1 MLCTS
6 GADKPKLLLVR
17 QPKETALGQG
27 LEPETPNPPGG
38 IRFPVTLSVWL
49 TDGPPPPPPVATV
62 EHPPATP
69 PPRVAARPVIGEYV
83 LGLLDGA
90 QPGED
95 EARFSLDRAR
105 PAQVGMRTGGDS
117 IVTTWQG
124 Y

>member
-1 MLCTS
+1 MC
-6 GADKPKLLLVR
+6 
-17 QPKETALGQG
+17 QYET
-27 LEPETPNPPGG
+27 TPDTNFVIDRHPAWEN
-38 IRFPVTLSVWL
+38 VWL
-49 TDGPPPPPPVATV
+49 VGGGSG
-62 EHPPATP
+62 HGFKHG
-69 PPRVAARPVIGEYV
+69 PVIGEYV